1 LRVRFLP
8 VLPHAHLRREPKQVF
23 GENMKLANVSRF
35 FRDVRSEMKSVSWP
49 NRDDLKEGTLVV
61 IVMSAIVAVF
71 LSMVDFGFSKILEL
85 LF

>member
-1 LRVRFLP
+1 
-8 VLPHAHLRREPKQVF
+8 
-23 GENMKLANVSRF
+23 MKLESISRF

-49 NRDDLKEGTLVV
+49 NKNDLKEGTLVV

-71 LSMVDFGFSKILEL
+71 LSLVDFIFTKAIGY

>member
-1 LRVRFLP
+1 MR
-8 VLPHAHLRREPKQVF
+8 
-23 GENMKLANVSRF
+23 LANVSRF